1 MRCGL
6 ANCGGT
12 FVEHVGECHLN
23 LDDHVITWVV
33 STILFSILVMSF
45 SFGGVSFNRLLSNC
59 NFIVLQ
65 RKKVSFQTFLL
76 FSNNYDVTNKKQSEH
91 TPLYEWNTKELKII
105 LWRLLHDRLPRE
117 NNSWLKPIK
126 YWKKMDEGM
135 RKLNITQKN
144 YCINGENG
152 KILKIRVQVSA
163 CKNML
168 LKVQF
173 IFTIF
178 TLTHPL
184 RLTVFTFKNT
194 NFKIYWKFCTSCNKA
209 E

>member
-1 MRCGL
+1 
-6 ANCGGT
+6 
-12 FVEHVGECHLN
+12 
-23 LDDHVITWVV
+23 
-33 STILFSILVMSF
+33 
-45 SFGGVSFNRLLSNC
+45 
-59 NFIVLQ
+59 
-65 RKKVSFQTFLL
+65 
-76 FSNNYDVTNKKQSEH
+76 
-91 TPLYEWNTKELKII
+91 
-105 LWRLLHDRLPRE
+105 
-117 NNSWLKPIK
+117 
-126 YWKKMDEGM
+126 MDEGM

-194 NFKIYWKFCTSCNKA
+194 NFKIY
-209 E
+209 